1 MNSCLVD
8 ALERGTGKAARAQF
22 GLKRMPAAGKTG
34 TAYDF
39 TDVLFAGYDSAI
51 TCAVWAGFDKPQ
63 KIFRGAF
70 GHDIALPVWV
80 DVMNA
85 ALPHY
90 PAKEI
95 AQPKGVQRVEICS
108 KSGQLATD
116 KCVEKVKTSNGETE
130 EKTTY
135 MELATSAQ
143 KPTEPCS
150 VHGETRNPLVHD
162 LAPSEFPRAAL
173 AVDTTAV
180 AAVVPQSPV
189 LLAERDPYNSMR
201 STVVAKPSPTPIPS
215 PAVTTEEVEKTASE
229 EMPDPT
235 KPVLKAQPVRPDE
248 METVGP
254 LPTPLSVQ
262 QNTAVPS
269 ATPAESPIQVRRAIP
284 VRRASPEATEPP
296 VRRAQPVDPDE
307 GD

>member
-1 MNSCLVD
+1 
-8 ALERGTGKAARAQF
+8 
-22 GLKRMPAAGKTG
+22 
-34 TAYDF
+34 
-39 TDVLFAGYDSAI
+39 VLFAGYDSAI

-95 AQPKGVQRVEICS
+95 AQPKGLQRVEICS

-116 KCVEKVKTSNGETE
+116 KCVEKIKTPTGEIE

-135 MELATSAQ
+135 LELATSAQ
-143 KPTEPCS
+143 KPTEPCN
-150 VHGETRNPLVHD
+150 VHGETHSSLVRD
-162 LAPSEFPRAAL
+162 LVPSEFPRAAL

-180 AAVVPQSPV
+180 AAVIPQGPV
-189 LLAERDPYNSMR
+189 LLAERDPYSSVR
-201 STVVAKPSPTPIPS
+201 SNIIAKPSPTPVPS
-215 PAVTTEEVEKTASE
+215 PAVTTEGMGDTPSE
-229 EMPDPT
+229 QMPDPT
-235 KPVLKAQPVRPDE
+235 KPVLKAQPVRPG
-248 METVGP
+248 ETEIVGP
-254 LPTPLSVQ
+254 VLTPPPVQ

-269 ATPAESPIQVRRAIP
+269 AAPAESPIPIRRAIP
-284 VRRASPEATEPP
+284 VLRASPQATEPP